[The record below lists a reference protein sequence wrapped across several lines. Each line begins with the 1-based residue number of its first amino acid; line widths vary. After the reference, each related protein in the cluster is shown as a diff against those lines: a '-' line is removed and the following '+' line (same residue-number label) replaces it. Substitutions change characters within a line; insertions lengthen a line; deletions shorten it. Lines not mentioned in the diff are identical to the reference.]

1 MNKKISYSIG
11 VISGILFII
20 LMVWVK
26 LDHTQTPLSFDGPI
40 QNLAF
45 QLQNSSIL
53 THFFTAYTNLF
64 GDTGGIITAALVALL
79 LFFLLKQKIGSLWFA
94 GLTVLGTGFNTLVKE
109 VIGRSRPDIHRLAA
123 FAHQSGKSFASGHS
137 VFATIL
143 FGSLFLIYFTK
154 LKTRSAKLGLAGLV
168 LLLTVLVMFSRVFV
182 GVHYPSDTIGGFLE
196 GLTFLMLTYPSFV
209 KWNNKEYTLKILK

>member
-26 LDHTQTPLSFDGPI
+26 LDYTQIPLSFDGPI

-79 LFFLLKQKIGSLWFA
+79 LFFLLKQKIGGLWFA
-94 GLTVLGTGFNTLVKE
+94 GLTVLGTGFNTLVKD

-182 GVHYPSDTIGGFLE
+182 GYIIQVILLVDFLK
-196 GLTFLMLTYPSFV
+196 G
-209 KWNNKEYTLKILK
+209 